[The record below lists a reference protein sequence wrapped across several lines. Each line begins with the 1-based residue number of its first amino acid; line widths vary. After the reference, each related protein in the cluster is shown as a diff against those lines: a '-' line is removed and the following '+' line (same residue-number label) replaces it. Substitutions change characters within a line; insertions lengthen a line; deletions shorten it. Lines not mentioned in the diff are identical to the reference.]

1 MAPVIAPPVHMGVLE
16 VTALGQDAVA
26 TGVEVIIF
34 EAVDGAARV
43 VTVVKRGCFKEA
55 VKSVLLPNL
64 LAAAT
69 VTARE
74 PV

>member
-1 MAPVIAPPVHMGVLE
+1 VA
-16 VTALGQDAVA
+16 AVS
-26 TGVEVIIF
+26 VFV
-34 EAVDGAARV
+34 
-43 VTVVKRGCFKEA
+43 VVKRGCFKEA
-55 VKSVLLPNL
+55 AKSVLLPNL